1 MIKIALVDDD
11 SDFIDYASKTIYK
24 MLETD
29 IVIDTFTT
37 VDTFALAIK
46 DNFYHIIILDYDLTS
61 GITGFSIIENL
72 NYEYDPIIIMVTS
85 YTNTDIMSEAF
96 EYKNLQIYF
105 QAIIW
110 R

>member
-61 GITGFSIIENL
+61 ARIRTRNSGWSI
-72 NYEYDPIIIMVTS
+72 PIS
-85 YTNTDIMSEAF
+85 C
-96 EYKNLQIYF
+96 
-105 QAIIW
+105 
-110 R
+110 

>member
-46 DNFYHIIILDYDLTS
+46 DK
-61 GITGFSIIENL
+61 L
-72 NYEYDPIIIMVTS
+72 NVFLLH
-85 YTNTDIMSEAF
+85 NGVFA
-96 EYKNLQIYF
+96 IYNVV
-105 QAIIW
+105 
-110 R
+110 